1 MSSIEMKKISKKRQK
16 SLAST
21 LRTTHA
27 SAASAASATS
37 VVPAAAVAHPSP
49 RSASIG
55 SIQPASTTTDQSIRA
70 PSIDQ
75 PMLPATLLPVTEP
88 TILVV
93 PVPARS
99 EASVTTVDGVRVKVY
114 TWNHLVAASD

>member
-27 SAASAASATS
+27 SAASATSA
-37 VVPAAAVAHPSP
+37 VPAAAVAHPSP
-49 RSASIG
+49 QSASLG
-55 SIQPASTTTDQSIRA
+55 SVQPASTTTDQSIRA

-75 PMLPATLLPVTEP
+75 PMLPATLLPVTEHEFFWIKIWN
-88 TILVV
+88 ILLQTLTYMDHFDV
-93 PVPARS
+93 
-99 EASVTTVDGVRVKVY
+99 
-114 TWNHLVAASD
+114 NN

>member
-1 MSSIEMKKISKKRQK
+1 MKKISKKRQK

-21 LRTTHA
+21 LRTTHG
-27 SAASAASATS
+27 SAASAASA
-37 VVPAAAVAHPSP
+37 VPAAAVAHPP
-49 RSASIG
+49 PQAASLG
-55 SIQPASTTTDQSIRA
+55 SVQPASTTTDQSIRA

-99 EASVTTVDGVRVKVY
+99 EASAPACQLSLTS
-114 TWNHLVAASD
+114 SDIPACAIRMS